1 MLCSRSRDWV
11 QLSMTLEQL
20 EQLTNDMKE
29 AFEAHDYGLLN
40 KLVVGNQNAI
50 SHLSASSD
58 NDFNTALKSF
68 IELYLSIQT
77 HCQQEREF
85 ATQNLKKFNKAK
97 KGLKQYNKASNRA
110 R

>member
-1 MLCSRSRDWV
+1 
-11 QLSMTLEQL
+11 MTLGQL

-40 KLVVGNQNAI
+40 RLVVDNQSAI

-58 NDFNTALKSF
+58 NDFNTVLKSF
-68 IELYLSIQT
+68 IELYLSIQA
-77 HCQQEREF
+77 HCRQEREF